1 MSPLPPPQA
10 AAAAVRDPLSV
21 LSRNGR
27 VINGG
32 RHDKPTKHD
41 GAIKLSSTA
50 GSFPSADNDDWA
62 SSGQHSREDHELA
75 SAAAAG
81 GGGVVVGGGQVD
93 GGEQSESSRS
103 GHAAVKIDH
112 CIAEIDLLLSDAPT
126 PRTAAAAA
134 AAASAAASS
143 AHQLPPL
150 PDTQQHAP
158 SSSSAPPATQPSS
171 QRPTV
176 LQHTPRTPRSSTTT
190 PRSTPR
196 VIPHSPRTIVPKP
209 MNSANPSPR
218 APFTPHAPD
227 RGACSSPAHPPGGLP
242 SASEADALASNQS
255 GHHVEVS
262 PSIHPDLLSYPK
274 PHSESPSRDSKLP
287 SILRSPLSPSP
298 SRQSRN
304 RESRKSRGNPIHPVL
319 LGGSPTQALQPQGHP
334 PTPSGAAFTTPCNQ
348 PASAPQTPT
357 ASAAAALCNGVESI
371 GWADF
376 SRMAQGLQPS
386 PPPLA
391 SSPGFHA
398 GSSIY
403 IMDTGRDPPSP
414 IFQQSHMTV
423 VKHLDESK

>member
-27 VINGG
+27 AINGG
-32 RHDKPTKHD
+32 RHDKPTKQD

-50 GSFPSADNDDWA
+50 GSFMSADNDDLA
-62 SSGQHSREDHELA
+62 SSGPHSREDDDLA

-81 GGGVVVGGGQVD
+81 GDVGGGSHVD
-93 GGEQSESSRS
+93 GEEQPESSGS

-112 CIAEIDLLLSDAPT
+112 CIAEIALLLSDAPT

-134 AAASAAASS
+134 SAAAPCT
-143 AHQLPPL
+143 HQLPPL
-150 PDTQQHAP
+150 PDAQQP

-209 MNSANPSPR
+209 MNSANPSPG

-242 SASEADALASNQS
+242 SASEADALASDQS
-255 GHHVEVS
+255 GHQVGFS
-262 PSIHPDLLSYPK
+262 PSIHPDLLSCSK
-274 PHSESPSRDSKLP
+274 PHSGSPSRDSKLP
-287 SILRSPLSPSP
+287 SILRSSLSPSP

-319 LGGSPTQALQPQGHP
+319 LGGSPNQALQPQGHP
-334 PTPSGAAFTTPCNQ
+334 LPPSGAAVTTPYNQ

-357 ASAAAALCNGVESI
+357 APAAAALCHGVESI

-376 SRMAQGLQPS
+376 SRMAQELHTS

-403 IMDTGRDPPSP
+403 VMDTGRVFPH
-414 IFQQSHMTV
+414 QQFSHHTRPV
-423 VKHLDESK
+423 YAISTSA